1 LRAEGEPLLES
12 KYKKRRIQMA
22 EKQLAVYNQFKIG
35 YERLLQELGECNYT
49 KKALDNLNAQ
59 LELYNVL
66 NRKGTE

>member
-1 LRAEGEPLLES
+1 MRAEGEPLPSS
-12 KYKKRRIQMA
+12 KYKKRRIHMA

-35 YERLLQELGECNYT
+35 YEKLLSELGECNYT

-66 NRKGTE
+66 NQKGS

>member
-1 LRAEGEPLLES
+1 
-12 KYKKRRIQMA
+12 MA

-35 YERLLQELGECNYT
+35 YEKLLIELGECYYT

-66 NRKGTE
+66 KQKGTE